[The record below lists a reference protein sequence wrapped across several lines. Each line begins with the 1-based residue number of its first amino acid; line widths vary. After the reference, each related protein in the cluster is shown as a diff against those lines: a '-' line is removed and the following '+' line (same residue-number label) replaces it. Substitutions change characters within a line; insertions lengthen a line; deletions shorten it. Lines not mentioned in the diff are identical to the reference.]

1 MIKKPT
7 TTMAPT
13 TMRMEMDTGLGAGS
27 IAAIFLAILLI
38 IIIVLIVLFAV
49 YLWKTGKY
57 RYVQCYIQFSIDH
70 TKSKTVILKIK
81 FCDTANDN
89 VNKNKIQ
96 IDSHL
101 FITLLWPMQ

>member
-1 MIKKPT
+1 MNGNRETDCTIWPSMIKKPT

-57 RYVQCYIQFSIDH
+57 RYVYCCS
-70 TKSKTVILKIK
+70 VL
-81 FCDTANDN
+81 
-89 VNKNKIQ
+89 
-96 IDSHL
+96 
-101 FITLLWPMQ
+101 ITLSPKK